1 MLYHAALYVC
11 DPPPIP
17 NRLIAPPRLTWND
30 LQTNCYQGTFQVPSL
45 FFAPNAIYTPPL
57 LKAVVC
63 ANYSIIQTWSN
74 CSGYALG
81 STLTSRRTQFPIN
94 ISLLSSLTGKLI
106 QSPADISCL
115 FIACWVCF
123 TVNIWGQNAL
133 QGSKSVMKFHSES
146 ISTLGA
152 EFDFFIATVK

>member
-1 MLYHAALYVC
+1 MCVIHPLFPTGWLRHPDWHEMIY
-11 DPPPIP
+11 
-17 NRLIAPPRLTWND
+17 RQIAIKVH
-30 LQTNCYQGTFQVPSL
+30 FQVPSL